1 MLSDILLQILL
12 GFLFWIG
19 FGLLQSE
26 NKIRKRIGL
35 IILLFVIFFQFN
47 KASKA
52 KENPPPNYEYSPDY
66 ERLSR

>member
-1 MLSDILLQILL
+1 MLFNILLQFLFNV
-12 GFLFWIG
+12 GFLIA

-26 NKIRKRIGL
+26 YKIRKKAGL
-35 IILLFVIFFQFN
+35 IILVLVIFFQLTKN
-47 KASKA
+47 SKD